1 MCLLYVYIDDI
12 MVYSKNMTD
21 HEKHLQRV
29 FEAGW
34 KLKPT
39 KCAFGLEEV
48 KLLGFILNKEGMI
61 NGSRKGTG
69 YQRNVTT

>member
-12 MVYSKNMTD
+12 MVYSKNIKH
-21 HEKHLQRV
+21 HEKHLQSV
-29 FEAGW
+29 FDRLREAGL

-48 KLLGFILNKEGMI
+48 KLLGFGIK
-61 NGSRKGTG
+61 KAT
-69 YQRNVTT
+69 